1 MKLTLKLFALAL
13 IIFISSCKKE
23 DNLRREK
30 MTLLTA
36 GGWRTTKVEQNSV
49 TGTWVDVTGTRTST
63 SADDLLIFY
72 GTGEYIIDEGP
83 TKEPSNAQVSNYG
96 TWTFTDSGKKIKII
110 DGNLMDILELSNK
123 KLVVAI
129 ESISQRYT
137 FERP

>member
-36 GGWRTTKVEQNSV
+36 GGWRTAKVEQNSA
-49 TGTWVDVTGTRTST
+49 TGTWVDVTGTRLPT

-72 GTGEYIIDEGP
+72 GTGEYVIDEGP
-83 TKEPSNAQVSNYG
+83 TKLTANAQIIDYG
-96 TWTFTDSGKKIKII
+96 NWTFSDSGKKIKII
-110 DGNLMDILELSNK
+110 DGNLMEILELSDK

-129 ESISQRYT
+129 ESTSQRYT

>member
-36 GGWRTTKVEQNSV
+36 GGWRTAKVEQKSS
-49 TGTWVDVTGTRTST
+49 TDTWADVTGTRPYT

-72 GTGEYIIDEGP
+72 GTGEYVIDEGP
-83 TKEPSNAQVSNYG
+83 TKVITNPQIIDYG
-96 TWTFTDSGKKIKII
+96 NWTFTDNGKKIQIVEK
-110 DGNLMDILELSNK
+110 NLMEIIELNSK
-123 KLVVAI
+123 KLVVLI
-129 ESISQRYT
+129 ESTTQRYT